1 MSTIP
6 NALITRL
13 EIVLYS
19 ALTSLIGDM
28 HRIRAHFG
36 HSINDPSQLTSSNSV
51 EYTPLIDQFPA
62 KPAIKRS
69 IYFSQVLLSV
79 LIWITLGFSAGFLIG
94 MLNTR

>member
-6 NALITRL
+6 NAIINRL
-13 EIVLYS
+13 EILIYS
-19 ALTSLIGDM
+19 AFTSIMGGM

-36 HSINDPSQLTSSNSV
+36 HSINDPYQAPPSNTIESF
-51 EYTPLIDQFPA
+51 PLIDQSHA

>member
-6 NALITRL
+6 NAIINRL
-13 EIVLYS
+13 EILIYS
-19 ALTSLIGDM
+19 AFTSIMGGM

-36 HSINDPSQLTSSNSV
+36 HSINDPVKLTSSNS
-51 EYTPLIDQFPA
+51 EESLPLTDQSPA
-62 KPAIKRS
+62 KPVIKRS